1 MFTRRNNS
9 SLPLAQGT
17 ERFETLIGTHTEI
30 HGELRLN
37 ESARIDGRVVG
48 NIIASPDVQ
57 ATVVI
62 SAEGEVQGDISAHR
76 VLVAGKVAGQ
86 IHARERVE
94 LQAKCLVQGDIKYGS
109 IAVEHGARVM
119 GLLLQVDES
128 GEESPSQRDLQ
139 EALRR
144 AQAS

>member
-1 MFTRRNNS
+1 MFNRRNS
-9 SLPLAQGT
+9 SSMPLAQST
-17 ERFETLIGTHTEI
+17 ERIETLIGANTEI
-30 HGELRLN
+30 HGELRLS

-48 NIIASPDVQ
+48 NITASPDVQ

-62 SAEGEVQGDISAHR
+62 SADGEVQGDISAHR

-94 LQAKCLVQGDIKYGS
+94 LQTKCLVQGDIKYGS

>member
-1 MFTRRNNS
+1 MFNRRNNAN
-9 SLPLAQGT
+9 LPLAQGA
-17 ERFETLIGTHTEI
+17 ERFETLIGDNTEI
-30 HGELRLN
+30 HGELRLS

-48 NIIASPDVQ
+48 NIVASADVQ

-62 SAEGEVQGDISAHR
+62 SANGEVQGDITAHR
-76 VLVAGKVAGQ
+76 VLIAGKVAGQ

-119 GLLLQVDES
+119 GLLLQIDES
-128 GEESPSQRDLQ
+128 GEEAPSQRDLQ

-144 AQAS
+144 AQTS

>member
-1 MFTRRNNS
+1 MFKRRNSNS
-9 SLPLAQGT
+9 LAQGT
-17 ERFETLIGTHTEI
+17 EHFETLIGANTEI

-37 ESARIDGRVVG
+37 ESARIDGKVVG
-48 NIIASPDVQ
+48 NISASPDRQ

-62 SAEGEVQGDISAHR
+62 SADGEVQGDINAHR
-76 VLVAGKVAGQ
+76 VLIAGKVAGQ

-109 IAVEHGARVM
+109 IAIEHGARVM
-119 GLLLQVDES
+119 GLLLQVAES
-128 GEESPSQRDLQ
+128 GDESPSQRELQ
-139 EALRR
+139 ETLRR

>member
-1 MFTRRNNS
+1 MFKRRNSNS
-9 SLPLAQGT
+9 LAQGT
-17 ERFETLIGTHTEI
+17 ERFETLIGANTEI

-37 ESARIDGRVVG
+37 ESARIDGKVVG
-48 NIIASPDVQ
+48 NISASPDLQ

-62 SAEGEVQGDISAHR
+62 SADGEVQGDINAHR
-76 VLVAGKVAGQ
+76 VLIAGKVAGQ

-94 LQAKCLVQGDIKYGS
+94 LQAQCLVQGDIKYGS

-119 GLLLQVDES
+119 GLLLQVTES
-128 GEESPSQRDLQ
+128 DDESPSQRKLQ
-139 EALRR
+139 ETLRR